1 MSSTS
6 VMWKQIQRNDYKRKR
21 KKEMTTI
28 QSGCGNDCKDGMNQ
42 VQRNTGEGE
51 ASSEWER
58 TCADQLKELA
68 SGQTCER

>member
-1 MSSTS
+1 
-6 VMWKQIQRNDYKRKR
+6 
-21 KKEMTTI
+21 MTTI

-51 ASSEWER
+51 VSSEWER